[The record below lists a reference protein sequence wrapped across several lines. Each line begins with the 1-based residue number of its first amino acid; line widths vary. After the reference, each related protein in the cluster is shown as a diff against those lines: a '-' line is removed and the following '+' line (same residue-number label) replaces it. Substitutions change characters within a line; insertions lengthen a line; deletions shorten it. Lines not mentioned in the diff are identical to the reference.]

1 MVSTRSSTTPTRGRK
16 SYTSRSPAASRSP
29 ARRSSKKARPFLLLD
44 SKRMPFWL
52 YLPNLLGYVRVAT
65 LVIAMREAD
74 AGSPTALFC
83 LAASLALDYVDGPA
97 ARKFDMCT
105 QFGDLLDHV
114 CDHVTM
120 CWLVHITTSWQV
132 DRVVN
137 VIHCVV
143 ALGYMLLTGHYFK
156 HASSSNKVT
165 AIVEANN
172 YFNMPSILWNANTV
186 LVPLIKMSY
195 HVELGLAIT
204 QSTKFLDVC
213 SGLGL
218 LVTGVY
224 TVACVHAALQSR

>member
-1 MVSTRSSTTPTRGRK
+1 MAYFTPRRRPDETPHVPRGTRT
-16 SYTSRSPAASRSP
+16 
-29 ARRSSKKARPFLLLD
+29 
-44 SKRMPFWL
+44 
-52 YLPNLLGYVRVAT
+52 
-65 LVIAMREAD
+65 
-74 AGSPTALFC
+74 
-83 LAASLALDYVDGPA
+83 GPLRA
-97 ARKFDMCT
+97 
-105 QFGDLLDHV
+105 
-114 CDHVTM
+114 
-120 CWLVHITTSWQV
+120 
-132 DRVVN
+132 
-137 VIHCVV
+137 
-143 ALGYMLLTGHYFK
+143 GHYFK

-224 TVACVHAALQSR
+224 TVACVHAALPSR